1 MHPVVV
7 FPLLPKI
14 SESYQAFRDAALK
27 FCRDYTD
34 DVYFVQHDN
43 FQEILN
49 DVRAFNPIA
58 VIAGSEVGVPSADW
72 VGEALGLSSNPS
84 ATSLN
89 RRDKFL
95 MAQALEEAGV
105 EGIHTTKVKTIQEC
119 EAILDRWNTYPVV
132 LKPLAGAATQGVHF
146 CLDKADALEK
156 FQKIR
161 EGLDLFGADANE
173 GVLVQE
179 FVRGT
184 EYIVN
189 TVSHNGRHV
198 ITDVWEYSKIPI
210 GSMGNAY
217 NCAKLVREPEER
229 HLQLMDYA
237 VKVLSALDFRYGPSH
252 TEIMFTSRGPLLIET
267 GARPMGGYFPMAILK
282 SALDHQIVDVA
293 LDSYICE
300 EHFNALYF
308 KPYSPKRSVMLKL
321 FIAPNA
327 VKVGSMPLLALRKY
341 ISTTEPSETMARFGQ
356 VLPQTVDLVTASAEL
371 IMTADTEAELM
382 RDYGLLRELELLDFN
397 LIFSEEPVAVEPMRF
412 SLNGAMIETPEGVNT
427 WERLIDWLGLLTRC
441 QSPGTELVLLSSPSP
456 SEKALEILLRLIG
469 WEGSGSHFAKC

>member
-1 MHPVVV
+1 M
-7 FPLLPKI
+7 
-14 SESYQAFRDAALK
+14 K

-43 FQEILN
+43 FQELLN
-49 DVRAFNPIA
+49 YVRAFNPIA

-72 VGEALGLSSNPS
+72 VGEALGLPSNPS

-119 EAILDRWNTYPVV
+119 EAILDRRNTYPVV

-146 CLDKADALEK
+146 CPDKADALEK

-217 NCAKLVREPEER
+217 NYAKLVREPEER

-237 VKVLSALDFRYGPSH
+237 VKV
-252 TEIMFTSRGPLLIET
+252 
-267 GARPMGGYFPMAILK
+267 
-282 SALDHQIVDVA
+282 
-293 LDSYICE
+293 
-300 EHFNALYF
+300 
-308 KPYSPKRSVMLKL
+308 
-321 FIAPNA
+321 
-327 VKVGSMPLLALRKY
+327 GSMPLLALRKY
-341 ISTTEPSETMARFGQ
+341 ISTAGPFETMARFGQ

-371 IMTADTEAELM
+371 IMTADMEAELM

-427 WERLIDWLGLLTRC
+427 WERLIDWLGLLTRR

>member
-49 DVRAFNPIA
+49 YVRAFNPIA

-217 NCAKLVREPEER
+217 NYAKLVREPEER

-237 VKVLSALDFRYGPSH
+237 VKV
-252 TEIMFTSRGPLLIET
+252 
-267 GARPMGGYFPMAILK
+267 
-282 SALDHQIVDVA
+282 
-293 LDSYICE
+293 
-300 EHFNALYF
+300 
-308 KPYSPKRSVMLKL
+308 
-321 FIAPNA
+321 
-327 VKVGSMPLLALRKY
+327 GSMPLLALRKY
-341 ISTTEPSETMARFGQ
+341 ISTAGPFETMARFGQ

-382 RDYGLLRELELLDFN
+382 HDYGLLRELELLDFN

-427 WERLIDWLGLLTRC
+427 WERLIDWLGLLTRR

>member
-49 DVRAFNPIA
+49 YVRAFNPIA

-72 VGEALGLSSNPS
+72 VGEALGLPSNPS

-146 CLDKADALEK
+146 CLDKADVLEK

-179 FVRGT
+179 FVRGK

-217 NCAKLVREPEER
+217 NYAKLVREPEER

-237 VKVLSALDFRYGPSH
+237 VKV
-252 TEIMFTSRGPLLIET
+252 
-267 GARPMGGYFPMAILK
+267 
-282 SALDHQIVDVA
+282 
-293 LDSYICE
+293 
-300 EHFNALYF
+300 
-308 KPYSPKRSVMLKL
+308 
-321 FIAPNA
+321 
-327 VKVGSMPLLALRKY
+327 GSMPLLALRKY
-341 ISTTEPSETMARFGQ
+341 ISTAGPFETMARFGQ

-382 RDYGLLRELELLDFN
+382 HDYVLLRELELLDFN

-427 WERLIDWLGLLTRC
+427 WERLIDWLGLLTRR

>member
-49 DVRAFNPIA
+49 YVRAFNPIA

-72 VGEALGLSSNPS
+72 VGEALGLPSNPS

-146 CLDKADALEK
+146 CPDKADALEK

-217 NCAKLVREPEER
+217 NYAKLVREPEER

-237 VKVLSALDFRYGPSH
+237 VKV
-252 TEIMFTSRGPLLIET
+252 
-267 GARPMGGYFPMAILK
+267 
-282 SALDHQIVDVA
+282 
-293 LDSYICE
+293 
-300 EHFNALYF
+300 
-308 KPYSPKRSVMLKL
+308 
-321 FIAPNA
+321 
-327 VKVGSMPLLALRKY
+327 GSMPLLALRKY
-341 ISTTEPSETMARFGQ
+341 ISTAGPFETMARFGQ

-382 RDYGLLRELELLDFN
+382 HDYGLLRELELLDFN

-427 WERLIDWLGLLTRC
+427 WERLIDWLGLLTRR

>member
-49 DVRAFNPIA
+49 YVRAFNPIA

-72 VGEALGLSSNPS
+72 VGEALGQSSNPS

-146 CLDKADALEK
+146 CPDKADALEK

-217 NCAKLVREPEER
+217 NYAKLVREPEER

-237 VKVLSALDFRYGPSH
+237 VKV
-252 TEIMFTSRGPLLIET
+252 
-267 GARPMGGYFPMAILK
+267 
-282 SALDHQIVDVA
+282 
-293 LDSYICE
+293 
-300 EHFNALYF
+300 
-308 KPYSPKRSVMLKL
+308 
-321 FIAPNA
+321 
-327 VKVGSMPLLALRKY
+327 GSMPLLALRKY
-341 ISTTEPSETMARFGQ
+341 ISTAGPFETMARLGQ

-427 WERLIDWLGLLTRC
+427 WERLIDWLGLLTRR

>member
-49 DVRAFNPIA
+49 YVRAFNPIA

-95 MAQALEEAGV
+95 MAQALEESGV

-146 CLDKADALEK
+146 CPDKADALEK

-217 NCAKLVREPEER
+217 NYAKLVREPEER

-237 VKVLSALDFRYGPSH
+237 VKV
-252 TEIMFTSRGPLLIET
+252 
-267 GARPMGGYFPMAILK
+267 
-282 SALDHQIVDVA
+282 
-293 LDSYICE
+293 
-300 EHFNALYF
+300 
-308 KPYSPKRSVMLKL
+308 
-321 FIAPNA
+321 
-327 VKVGSMPLLALRKY
+327 GSMPLLALRKY
-341 ISTTEPSETMARFGQ
+341 ISTAGPFETMARFGQ

-382 RDYGLLRELELLDFN
+382 HDYGLLRELELLDFN

-427 WERLIDWLGLLTRC
+427 WERLIDWLGLLTRR

>member
-49 DVRAFNPIA
+49 YVRAFNPIA

-95 MAQALEEAGV
+95 MAQALEESGV

-146 CLDKADALEK
+146 CPDKADALEK

-217 NCAKLVREPEER
+217 NYAKLVREPEER

-237 VKVLSALDFRYGPSH
+237 VKV
-252 TEIMFTSRGPLLIET
+252 
-267 GARPMGGYFPMAILK
+267 
-282 SALDHQIVDVA
+282 
-293 LDSYICE
+293 
-300 EHFNALYF
+300 
-308 KPYSPKRSVMLKL
+308 
-321 FIAPNA
+321 
-327 VKVGSMPLLALRKY
+327 GSMPLLALRKY
-341 ISTTEPSETMARFGQ
+341 ISTAGPFETMARFGQ

-382 RDYGLLRELELLDFN
+382 HDYGLLRELELLDFN
-397 LIFSEEPVAVEPMRF
+397 LIFSEEPVAIEPMRF

-427 WERLIDWLGLLTRC
+427 WERLIDWLGLLTRR